1 MEAPAD
7 GREKE
12 REREREKE
20 REREREREEFPLIL
34 LVQVVR
40 LGTSAFVSL
49 RFVFLKPIFCFFALG
64 SKEIREQ
71 VNLE

>member
-12 REREREKE
+12 RE

-49 RFVFLKPIFCFFALG
+49 RFVFLKPIFVFSHWGKDWVL